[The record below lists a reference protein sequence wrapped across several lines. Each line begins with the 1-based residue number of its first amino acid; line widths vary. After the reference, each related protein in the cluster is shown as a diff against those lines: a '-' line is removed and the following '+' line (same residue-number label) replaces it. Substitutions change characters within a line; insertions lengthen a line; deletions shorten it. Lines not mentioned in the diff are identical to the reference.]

1 MPKSRG
7 GEGIREGFKGCFRF
21 GHAVGG
27 QAIRVSVFS
36 FSPCTAVD
44 RSVFEVFTGRIRGF
58 HMNGRCRAFE
68 DLSNEYL
75 SLIFR

>member
-36 FSPCTAVD
+36 FSPCTALFL
-44 RSVFEVFTGRIRGF
+44 R
-58 HMNGRCRAFE
+58 
-68 DLSNEYL
+68 YL
-75 SLIFR
+75 LAELGDFI

>member
-1 MPKSRG
+1 VQVVEVFWMPKSRG

-36 FSPCTAVD
+36 FSPCTALFL
-44 RSVFEVFTGRIRGF
+44 R
-58 HMNGRCRAFE
+58 
-68 DLSNEYL
+68 YL
-75 SLIFR
+75 LAELGDFI

>member
-44 RSVFEVFTGRIRGF
+44 RSVFR
-58 HMNGRCRAFE
+58 
-68 DLSNEYL
+68 YL
-75 SLIFR
+75 LAELGDFI